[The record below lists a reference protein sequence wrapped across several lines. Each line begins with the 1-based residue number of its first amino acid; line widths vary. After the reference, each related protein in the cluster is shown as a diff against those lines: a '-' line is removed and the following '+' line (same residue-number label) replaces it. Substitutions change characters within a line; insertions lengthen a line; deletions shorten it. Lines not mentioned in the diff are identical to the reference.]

1 MTDRGRAVLPPTT
14 IPFTIDR
21 RPVPGRRAPRR
32 CAAGALALVALL
44 LCGGAAS
51 APGADAAL
59 ACAKDPGGGGSLSAN
74 ATQLTAEARLYQA
87 SFATGDWSGRLRAV
101 RVDSVGALGAVAWE
115 AAIPPAEKR
124 RILTSSAT
132 HSGIDFT
139 WPALGAAGMQAL
151 IGDADTLNYLRG
163 DQSGEGPA
171 GFRRRGA
178 RLGAVVHSQVAL
190 AGGED
195 FGYAGLV
202 DTADLAAPASVAG
215 LAYPAYLRAKSG
227 RTKLVLVGAN
237 DGMLHGFDAGSGAEK
252 FAYVPRTLLA
262 EPISAADPRS
272 VLVRLA
278 DPAFAPRF
286 YVDGSPSVGDAYWG
300 GAWRTVVVGT
310 TGAGGK
316 GVFALDIGEPEAM
329 SAGKVLWDID
339 GRADPNLGY
348 AVGQAAIGRLRDGD
362 FYAIFG
368 NGDRSA
374 NGCPVLYLVRLAD
387 GRVRRIATGGRALTD
402 SCAVAPNG
410 LGRPSLHDA
419 EGPGAPGYRTTD
431 FVYAGDLQGNV
442 WRFDLRTANLAA
454 EPPTGAA
461 IQRVFTATGAG
472 GQTQAVIGPIE
483 IGAAPASVAHTGAG
497 PRPVMLWFGTGRGL
511 AVDDRGDATPQSM
524 YGIVDR
530 FAGAL
535 ARADLQRQSASVDGG
550 AWGTLAGSRVAY
562 AGSSPGRLQHGWVL
576 DLPRA
581 GERLTGTPLLRRGRL
596 LFASL
601 VPDRDQ
607 CFAGTSSIFA
617 VDPHDGLPLR
627 PRIFAGQPEADFI
640 VSTAGIVLDLVH
652 IDVGSKAYLF
662 AAGGGGSGTG
672 GAAQLEHVL
681 PPHGSARGR
690 ASWREVFR

>member
-1 MTDRGRAVLPPTT
+1 V
-14 IPFTIDR
+14 TIDR
-21 RPVPGRRAPRR
+21 RPVRGGRSPRR
-32 CAAGALALVALL
+32 VAAGSLALVALL
-44 LCGGAAS
+44 LCGWAAS
-51 APGADAAL
+51 ALGAEAML
-59 ACAKDPGGGGSLSAN
+59 ECTKDPGGGGSLSAN
-74 ATQLTAEARLYQA
+74 AARLTAEARLYQA
-87 SFATGDWSGRLRAV
+87 GFATRDWSGRLRAL
-101 RVDSVGALGAVAWE
+101 RVDGAGALGPVAWE

-124 RILTSSAT
+124 RILTSSGT
-132 HSGIDFT
+132 RSGIDFT

-151 IGDADTLNYLRG
+151 VGNADTLNYLRG

-171 GFRRRGA
+171 GFRVRSA
-178 RLGAVVHSQVAL
+178 RLGAVVHSQIAL

-195 FGYAGLV
+195 FGYEGLV
-202 DTADLAAPASVAG
+202 DTAALAAPASVAG
-215 LAYPAYLRAKSG
+215 LAYPAYLRAKAG

-237 DGMLHGFDAGSGAEK
+237 DGMLHGFDAATGTET
-252 FAYVPRTLLA
+252 FAYVPRALLA

-286 YVDGSPSVGDAYWG
+286 YVDGSPSVGDAYWD

-329 SAGKVLWDID
+329 SAGKLLWDID
-339 GRADPNLGY
+339 GRSDPNLGY
-348 AVGQAAIGRLRDGD
+348 TVGQAVIGRLRDGD

-374 NGCPVLYLVRLAD
+374 SGCPVLYLVRLAD

-402 SCAVAPNG
+402 VCAAAPNG

-442 WRFDLRTANLAA
+442 WRFDLRSANLAA
-454 EPPTGAA
+454 EPPTGAG

-472 GQTQAVIGPIE
+472 GQAQAVTGPIE
-483 IGAAPASVAHTGAG
+483 IGAAPPTVAHAGAG
-497 PRPVMLWFGTGRGL
+497 PRPAMLWFGTGRGL
-511 AVDDRGDATPQSM
+511 AVDDRGDAPPQSI

-535 ARADLQRQSASVDGG
+535 TRVDLQRQSASVDG
-550 AWGTLAGSRVAY
+550 ANWGTVAGGRVAY
-562 AGSSPGRLQHGWVL
+562 GGGLQHGWVL

-581 GERLTGTPLLRRGRL
+581 GERLTGAPLLRRGRL

-601 VPDRDQ
+601 TPDRDQ
-607 CFAGTSSIFA
+607 CFAGASSIFA
-617 VDPHDGLPLR
+617 VDPYDGLPLR

-640 VSTAGIVLDLVH
+640 VSAAGIVLDLVH
-652 IDVGSKAYLF
+652 IDVGAQAYLF
-662 AAGGGGSGTG
+662 AAGAGGPGTG
-672 GAAQLEHVL
+672 GAAQLEQVL
-681 PPHGSARGR
+681 PPNGSARGR